1 MKQQTNT
8 PYGTEVEKLSDLSEY
23 LGKEL
28 GLSDW
33 VTITQERI
41 NQFATATG
49 DEQWIH
55 VDVEKAQK
63 FSPYGKTVAHGFMI
77 LSYASQFCYQ
87 ALNVADVV
95 MGVNYGL
102 NKVRFPNAVP
112 VGSKIRGR
120 VTLTDF
126 QAITQG
132 ARYTMD
138 VVFELEGQDKPACVA
153 SFIAQVYTA

>member
-1 MKQQTNT
+1 MQSISNT
-8 PYGTEVEKLSDLSEY
+8 PYGIQLEKLSDLEAY

-28 GLSDW
+28 GLTDW

-55 VDVEKAQK
+55 VDVEKAKQ

-87 ALNVADVV
+87 ALNVAEVV

-102 NKVRFPNAVP
+102 NKVRFPNAVL
-112 VGSKIRGR
+112 VDSKIRGR
-120 VTLTDF
+120 VKLIDF
-126 QAITQG
+126 KPIQQG
-132 ARYTMD
+132 ARYTME
-138 VVFELEGQDKPACVA
+138 VIFELEGQDKPACVA
-153 SFIAQVYTA
+153 EFIAQVYMA